1 MPAIKIA
8 VRDLD
13 SVVEENEERI
23 RTSVC
28 ETIHSIL
35 LTSPLGSEQLKEICN
50 RMKREIY
57 E

>member
-1 MPAIKIA
+1 MKATKIE

-13 SVVEENEERI
+13 GVIAENEDQQRVW
-23 RTSVC
+23 VC
-28 ETIHSIL
+28 EHIMTLL
-35 LTSPLGSEQLKEICN
+35 LTSPLGSEQLKEIAN

>member
-1 MPAIKIA
+1 MTSTKIE

-13 SVVEENEERI
+13 GVIEENEERQ
-23 RTSVC
+23 RTAVC
-28 ETIHSIL
+28 NHINTL
-35 LTSPLGSEQLKEICN
+35 LMTSPLGSEQLKEIAN